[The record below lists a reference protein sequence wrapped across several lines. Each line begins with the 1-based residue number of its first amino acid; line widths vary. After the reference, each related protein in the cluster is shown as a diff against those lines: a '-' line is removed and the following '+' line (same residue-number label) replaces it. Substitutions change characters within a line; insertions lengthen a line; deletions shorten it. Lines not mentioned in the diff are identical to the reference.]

1 MPLTQSVKKKIASV
15 LSKEL
20 GEDAA
25 QLVVFFETIA
35 TSTTS
40 EGHATEITTFGI
52 EQKRCNLTRL
62 LDVSGFTV
70 TDSNGKAQF
79 RLTGF
84 ICHPGNL
91 LFFPPINV
99 VATPIS
105 AAPHFLTLAHSIV
118 GNGADVEIAVATW
131 GANGTAAPNVF
142 FDWRCRVEAREQIV

>member
-1 MPLTQSVKKKIASV
+1 MSITQGIKKKIVSV
-15 LSKEL
+15 ISEEL

-25 QLVVFFETIA
+25 QLVIFFETIA

-40 EGHATEITTFGI
+40 EGHATEIRTLGI

-70 TDSNGKAQF
+70 TGSEGKAQF
-79 RLTGF
+79 RLTTF

-105 AAPHFLTLAHSIV
+105 ATPHFLTLAHSIV
-118 GNGADVEIAVATW
+118 DNGADVEIAVASW
-131 GANGTAAPNVF
+131 GANGTTASNVF
-142 FDWRCRVEAREQIV
+142 FDWPCRVEVREQIV